1 MDGFILVSQDLQ
13 TLDDADVAQ
22 PALELPA
29 PTNYASCGASTCEV
43 GTSNRGG
50 ASLPAPASNLA
61 VGCWIL
67 GRSVEMV
74 LRCPILKTKHK

>member
-29 PTNYASCGASTCEV
+29 P
-43 GTSNRGG
+43 
-50 ASLPAPASNLA
+50 
-61 VGCWIL
+61 
-67 GRSVEMV
+67 
-74 LRCPILKTKHK
+74 